1 MHKDMSN
8 EYHLKVMQLI
18 AKHPDISQREL
29 AARMNVSV
37 GKVNYCMKALVG
49 KGLVKIQNFRNSQNK
64 KAYVYL
70 LTPEGAASKARLTLQ
85 YLKLR
90 IKEYDALKEE
100 IAQLQQDLVSAESA
114 DFCCEDV

>member
-18 AKHPDISQREL
+18 SKDPDISQREL
-29 AARMNVSV
+29 AARLGVSL

-64 KAYVYL
+64 VGYAYL
-70 LTPEGAASKARLTLQ
+70 LTPEGVASKARLTVQ
-85 YLKLR
+85 YLKIR
-90 IKEYDALKEE
+90 VKEYDALKEE
-100 IAQLQQDLVSAESA
+100 IAELQRDLEVNESVM
-114 DFCCEDV
+114 FCREDV

>member
-29 AARMNVSV
+29 AARLGMSV
-37 GKVNYCMKALVG
+37 GKVNYCMQALVS
-49 KGLVKIQNFRNSQNK
+49 KGLVKIQNFRNSRNK
-64 KAYVYL
+64 IAYVYL
-70 LTPEGAASKARLTLQ
+70 LTPDGVTSKAKLTLQ
-85 YLKLR
+85 YLSQR

-100 IAQLQQDLVSAESA
+100 IKLLQLEVDSGFYEESN
-114 DFCCEDV
+114 FKHE

>member
-18 AKHPDISQREL
+18 SMYPDISQREL
-29 AARMNVSV
+29 ASRLDVSL

-64 KAYVYL
+64 VGYAYL
-70 LTPEGAASKARLTLQ
+70 LTPEGVASKARLTVQ
-85 YLKLR
+85 YLKIRL
-90 IKEYDALKEE
+90 KEYDVLKEE
-100 IAQLQQDLVSAESA
+100 IEKLRRDLDLNDSVM
-114 DFCCEDV
+114 FCREDV